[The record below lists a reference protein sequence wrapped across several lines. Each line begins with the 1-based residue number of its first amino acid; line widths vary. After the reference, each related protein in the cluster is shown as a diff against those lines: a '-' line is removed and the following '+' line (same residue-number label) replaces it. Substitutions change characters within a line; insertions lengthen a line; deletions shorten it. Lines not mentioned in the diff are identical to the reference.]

1 MAANNKVEFE
11 LSVKDNAS
19 AAAKKVADE
28 VGKSFSKT
36 EKESQKQSQTTSR
49 ALSQSQRER
58 QRMLSATE
66 RLGIRS
72 EKAIQREIKAT
83 EAAYKRLSQSG
94 KASANDLARA
104 QTAAKNRIA
113 ELNAEMGKT
122 SKLQQ
127 RMNTGM
133 SIGKGIVAAGAGAWA
148 GYQVLDP
155 QLQARMNRDRE
166 RRSATNILADG
177 GSLAERQAILAEVK
191 QAAREAAKLGGSEDE
206 AIGSINTLAAGG
218 GLNKSQMF
226 DASKTIAKVQVATVF
241 DASQQDLALA
251 AGSMI
256 KFGIQAKEL
265 EDTFG
270 MLVTSGN
277 EGAFEIADMAKE
289 LPDLLANAQNLGMT
303 GRRDLAMITTLA
315 QTSRMTTGTSSEAAT
330 VASRYLT
337 AVNSESV
344 KKGISGASGMSVENI
359 EKQYAKGLENGKTV
373 IETNTEM
380 VKRIIESDP
389 QYKKMTALRDQLKT
403 TKDAGERE
411 GIVAQQMKLLEGTK
425 AGEIFP
431 DLLSRKGFMG
441 MFNNS
446 EDFSRILEAT
456 LKSNAASIDPAYQ
469 FGAESDY
476 AKEMM
481 YQSKREELKEDSIG
495 SVAGVIGDFKS
506 TFVDYANKYPAA
518 ATAIEGTTTALK
530 ALTVAM
536 AAAGL
541 SSMAMGGKGGLL
553 GKILGGLGGSGT
565 VGRAGGGVARGI
577 FGAAA
582 GEARLLT
589 GGLRQL
595 NVATKGAAGQMAAV
609 AAAGAAGYALG
620 TVIHDKIDS
629 TENGQVFL
637 DSLGE
642 RLTGIMAF
650 FGSKEAQLAQE
661 NNAVGN
667 GLIKNDVTN
676 YADMWK
682 NRQQSMQDN
691 PLSGVAE
698 QIKPALTTAATDF
711 NTSAASQKQAAD
723 IQMQAANALQK
734 AMSTPIK
741 VDVNVRSNTNAI
753 ETIQDRRS

>member
-104 QTAAKNRIA
+104 QAAAKNRIA

-133 SIGKGIVAAGAGAWA
+133 SIGKGVVAAGAGAWA
-148 GYQVLDP
+148 AYQVVDP
-155 QLQARMNRDRE
+155 QLQARMNRDRD

-177 GSLAERQAILAEVK
+177 GSLAERQAILTEVK
-191 QAAREAAKLGGSEDE
+191 QAARGAAKLGGSEDE

-218 GLNKSQMF
+218 GLNKSQIF

-303 GRRDLAMITTLA
+303 GKRDLALITTLA
-315 QTSRMTTGTSSEAAT
+315 QTSRMTAGTSPEAAT
-330 VASRYLT
+330 VASRYLS
-337 AVNSESV
+337 AINSASV
-344 KKGISGASGMSVENI
+344 KKAISGASGMKVADI
-359 EKQYAKGLENGKTV
+359 EKQYALGLENGKSV
-373 IETNTEM
+373 METNTEM
-380 VKRIIESDP
+380 VKRIVEADP

-403 TKDAGERE
+403 TKDSGERE
-411 GIVAQQMKLLEGTK
+411 SILAQQMKLLEGTV

-456 LKSNAASIDPAYQ
+456 LKSDASSIEPAYQ
-469 FGAESDY
+469 FGKESEY
-476 AKEMM
+476 AQ
-481 YQSKREELKEDSIG
+481 YVAAQSKRNELQEDSIAP
-495 SVAGVIGDFKS
+495 VAEAMNKFRS
-506 TFVDYANKYPAA
+506 TFVDYANKYPTA
-518 ATAIEGTTTALK
+518 ATAIEGTTSAFTAL
-530 ALTVAM
+530 TYAM
-536 AAAGL
+536 AGAGL
-541 SSMAMGGKGGLL
+541 SSMLMGGKGGLM
-553 GKILGGLGGSGT
+553 GKILGGLGNT
-565 VGRAGGGVARGI
+565 AAGRAGGGVAKGVL
-577 FGAAA
+577 GAAA
-582 GEARLLT
+582 GEARLLV
-589 GGLRQL
+589 GGLKQL
-595 NVATKGAAGQMAAV
+595 NVATKGAAGYMAGI
-609 AAAGAAGYALG
+609 AAAGVAGYAAG
-620 TVIHDKIDS
+620 TMIHDKIDS

-650 FGSKEAQLAQE
+650 FGSKEAQQAQE